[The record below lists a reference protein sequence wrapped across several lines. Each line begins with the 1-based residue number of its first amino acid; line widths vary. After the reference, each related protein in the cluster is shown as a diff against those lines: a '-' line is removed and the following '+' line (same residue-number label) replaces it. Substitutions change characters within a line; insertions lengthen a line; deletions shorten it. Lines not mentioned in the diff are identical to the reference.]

1 MLILFLLLGYAL
13 IFIVYVVIRLSLYR
27 DIGDYPAAAIDKSIL
42 LTTIIRPS
50 TRPSSSGARTPPSSG
65 PQPGHHHSALVRHH
79 RSALVRHHHLSVDL
93 YVGEISLPATSTRN
107 VLLSNRGGTPRLS
120 RGVLKVT
127 DLAS

>member
-1 MLILFLLLGYAL
+1 MLILFMLLGYAL

-50 TRPSSSGARTPPSSG
+50 TRPSSSG
-65 PQPGHHHSALVRHH
+65 PQPGHHHPALNQ
-79 RSALVRHHHLSVDL
+79 
-93 YVGEISLPATSTRN
+93 ATIIRLSTRPPSFSVRTPPSFG

-120 RGVLKVT
+120 RGVSEIT

>member
-27 DIGDYPAAAIDKSIL
+27 DIGDYPAAAIDKSTL

-65 PQPGHHHSALVRHH
+65 PQPGHHHP
-79 RSALVRHHHLSVDL
+79 ALVRHHHPALNQATIIGRLYAIVVLSTSTSARSRYQPRRPATCCYRIEAGRLVS
-93 YVGEISLPATSTRN
+93 VGEC
-107 VLLSNRGGTPRLS
+107 
-120 RGVLKVT
+120 
-127 DLAS
+127 